1 MTQIRVAI
9 NGFGRI
15 GRMVFR
21 ALVDNAEFD
30 VCLIND
36 LEPIS
41 ILAYLLKY
49 DSVHGKLNKEV
60 NYDDN
65 FLYIGEK
72 RVQVFAEKE
81 AKNIPYKEISVD
93 FVIEATGH
101 YTKLEKAKEHLVSGA
116 VSYVMITAPAD
127 VPMFVMGVNHAM
139 FDREKD
145 TVFSCAS
152 CTTNCLAPIA
162 KVLHDNFGIVE
173 GLMTTIHAV
182 TATQKVVDVA
192 GGRDKRAC
200 RTALSNMGPS
210 STGAAKAVGKVI
222 PELEGKLTGTAFR
235 VPVIDVS
242 VVDLTVRLAKSTSLD
257 DISAAM
263 KKASETNLHK
273 ILGYTEEEL
282 VSTDFIG
289 CPLSAV
295 YDKTA
300 GIQLN
305 PNFFKLVAW
314 YDNEWGYANRCVD
327 LMRTIMTNC

>member
-1 MTQIRVAI
+1 MGKGNLCHVAGVLRPLC
-9 NGFGRI
+9 N
-15 GRMVFR
+15 
-21 ALVDNAEFD
+21 
-30 VCLIND
+30 
-36 LEPIS
+36 PIS
-41 ILAYLLKY
+41 
-49 DSVHGKLNKEV
+49 
-60 NYDDN
+60 
-65 FLYIGEK
+65 
-72 RVQVFAEKE
+72 E
-81 AKNIPYKEISVD
+81 A
-93 FVIEATGH
+93 
-101 YTKLEKAKEHLVSGA
+101 
-116 VSYVMITAPAD
+116 
-127 VPMFVMGVNHAM
+127 
-139 FDREKD
+139 
-145 TVFSCAS
+145 
-152 CTTNCLAPIA
+152 
-162 KVLHDNFGIVE
+162 
-173 GLMTTIHAV
+173 
-182 TATQKVVDVA
+182 
-192 GGRDKRAC
+192 
-200 RTALSNMGPS
+200 
-210 STGAAKAVGKVI
+210 AAKAVGKVI